1 MSSTMSINTTE
12 INNICSEFNSK
23 VSSIDLGS
31 IDVAGAFEPLTSQ
44 GILTSYV
51 SSLKDALTSISE
63 NCTNISSILSNLA
76 NTQQE
81 IDNSGKDGAESNY
94 FGNNNGNSNGNSNG
108 NRNYT
113 GGGGGGGN
121 HSTSTNN
128 GQSNIGVDSGNGSDS
143 QSQLSDL
150 TTTSALET
158 LLSIL
163 STSSTAITSEE
174 RASYL
179 KELLKLKLQDS
190 DADLSEVIDSMDPTE
205 LQAYLKKI
213 YNGELAINDATVSV
227 TYDILERI
235 SKETNIELTELV
247 SEENLDLIREKVEE
261 MSQEYITLFNSNDL
275 QSDLTA
281 IYDGTGVEGKDEDFV
296 SSVRTI
302 IDIIAI
308 NEETTGD
315 QLLLE
320 ASNVDTLKT
329 EIGKVTESLGQL
341 RIMSAGSNEEFLGA
355 LNNIFTV
362 ESTQTA

>member
-76 NTQQE
+76 STQE
-81 IDNSGKDGAESNY
+81 GIDDAGKKNADTTY
-94 FGNNNGNSNGNSNG
+94 FGNDTGNGNGNGNGNGSSTSGSHSTGTNNGNSSVGVQSGEGSN
-108 NRNYT
+108 
-113 GGGGGGGN
+113 
-121 HSTSTNN
+121 
-128 GQSNIGVDSGNGSDS
+128 S
-143 QSQLSDL
+143 QSELNEIA
-150 TTTSALET
+150 TTTALET

-163 STSSTAITSEE
+163 STSPTAITSEE

-179 KELLKLKLQDS
+179 KELLKLKLQGS
-190 DADLSEVIDSMDPTE
+190 NAELAEVIESMDPTE

-213 YNGELAINDATVSV
+213 YNGELVINDATVSV

-247 SEENLDLIREKVEE
+247 SEENIDTIREKVEE
-261 MSQEYITLFNSNDL
+261 MSQEYITLFNSNNLQQDL
-275 QSDLTA
+275 QS

-302 IDIIAI
+302 IDVIAI

-320 ASNVDTLKT
+320 AGNVDTLKT

-341 RIMSAGSNEEFLGA
+341 RIMSAGSNDEFISA
-355 LNNIFTV
+355 LNNIFSVNVTD
-362 ESTQTA
+362 TQTA

>member
-31 IDVAGAFEPLTSQ
+31 IDVVGAFEPLTSQ

-76 NTQQE
+76 STQE
-81 IDNSGKDGAESNY
+81 GIDDAGKKNADTTY
-94 FGNNNGNSNGNSNG
+94 FGNDTGNGNGNGNGNGSSTSGSHSTGTNNGNSSVGVQSGEGSN
-108 NRNYT
+108 
-113 GGGGGGGN
+113 
-121 HSTSTNN
+121 
-128 GQSNIGVDSGNGSDS
+128 S
-143 QSQLSDL
+143 QSELNEIA
-150 TTTSALET
+150 TTTALET

-163 STSSTAITSEE
+163 STSPTAITSEE

-179 KELLKLKLQDS
+179 KELLKLKLQGS
-190 DADLSEVIDSMDPTE
+190 NAELAEVIESMDPTE

-213 YNGELAINDATVSV
+213 YNGELVINDATVSV

-247 SEENLDLIREKVEE
+247 SEENIDTIREKVEE
-261 MSQEYITLFNSNDL
+261 MSQEYITLFNSNNLQQDL
-275 QSDLTA
+275 QS

-302 IDIIAI
+302 IDVIAI

-320 ASNVDTLKT
+320 AGNVDTLKT

-341 RIMSAGSNEEFLGA
+341 RIMSAGSNDEFISA
-355 LNNIFTV
+355 LNNIFSVNVTD
-362 ESTQTA
+362 TQAA

>member
-76 NTQQE
+76 STQE
-81 IDNSGKDGAESNY
+81 GIDDAGKKNADTTY
-94 FGNNNGNSNGNSNG
+94 FGNDTGNGNGNGNGNGSSTSGNHSTGTNNGNSSVGVQSGEGSN
-108 NRNYT
+108 
-113 GGGGGGGN
+113 
-121 HSTSTNN
+121 
-128 GQSNIGVDSGNGSDS
+128 S
-143 QSQLSDL
+143 QSELNEIA
-150 TTTSALET
+150 TTTALET

-163 STSSTAITSEE
+163 STSPTAITSEE

-179 KELLKLKLQDS
+179 KELLKLKLQGS
-190 DADLSEVIDSMDPTE
+190 NAELAEVIESMDPTE

-213 YNGELAINDATVSV
+213 YNGELVINDATVSV

-247 SEENLDLIREKVEE
+247 SEENIDTIREKVEE
-261 MSQEYITLFNSNDL
+261 MSQEYITLFNSNNLQQDL
-275 QSDLTA
+275 QS

-302 IDIIAI
+302 IDVIAI

-320 ASNVDTLKT
+320 AGNVDTLKT

-341 RIMSAGSNEEFLGA
+341 RIMSAGSNDEFISA
-355 LNNIFTV
+355 LNNIFSVNVTD
-362 ESTQTA
+362 TQAA

>member
-12 INNICSEFNSK
+12 INSICSEFNSK

-76 NTQQE
+76 STQE
-81 IDNSGKDGAESNY
+81 GIDDAGKKNADTTY
-94 FGNNNGNSNGNSNG
+94 FGNDTGNGNGNGNGNGSSTSGNHSTGTNNGNSSVGVQSGEGSN
-108 NRNYT
+108 
-113 GGGGGGGN
+113 
-121 HSTSTNN
+121 
-128 GQSNIGVDSGNGSDS
+128 S
-143 QSQLSDL
+143 QSELNEIA
-150 TTTSALET
+150 TTTALET

-163 STSSTAITSEE
+163 STSPTAITSEE

-179 KELLKLKLQDS
+179 KELLKLKLQGS
-190 DADLSEVIDSMDPTE
+190 NEELAEVIESMDPTE

-213 YNGELAINDATVSV
+213 YNGELVINDATVSV

-235 SKETNIELTELV
+235 SKETNIEMTELV
-247 SEENLDLIREKVEE
+247 SEENIDTIREKVEE
-261 MSQEYITLFNSNDL
+261 MSQEYITLFNSNNLQQDL
-275 QSDLTA
+275 QS

-320 ASNVDTLKT
+320 AGNVDTLKT

-341 RIMSAGSNEEFLGA
+341 RIMSAGSNDEFISA
-355 LNNIFTV
+355 LNNIFSVNVTD
-362 ESTQTA
+362 TQTA

>member
-76 NTQQE
+76 STQE
-81 IDNSGKDGAESNY
+81 GIDDAGKKNADTTY
-94 FGNNNGNSNGNSNG
+94 FGNDTGNGNGNGNGNGSSTSGSHSTGTNNGNSSVGVQSGEGSN
-108 NRNYT
+108 
-113 GGGGGGGN
+113 
-121 HSTSTNN
+121 
-128 GQSNIGVDSGNGSDS
+128 S
-143 QSQLSDL
+143 QSELNEIA
-150 TTTSALET
+150 TTTALET

-163 STSSTAITSEE
+163 STSPTAITSEE

-179 KELLKLKLQDS
+179 KELL
-190 DADLSEVIDSMDPTE
+190 MDPTE

-213 YNGELAINDATVSV
+213 YNGELVINDATVSV

-247 SEENLDLIREKVEE
+247 SEENIDTIREKVEE
-261 MSQEYITLFNSNDL
+261 MSQEYITLFNSNNLQQDL
-275 QSDLTA
+275 QS

-302 IDIIAI
+302 IDVIAI

-320 ASNVDTLKT
+320 AGNVDTLKT

-341 RIMSAGSNEEFLGA
+341 RIMSAGSNDEFISA
-355 LNNIFTV
+355 LNNIFSVNVTD
-362 ESTQTA
+362 TQAA

>member
-1 MSSTMSINTTE
+1 MGSTMSINTTE

-51 SSLKDALTSISE
+51 SSLKDALTSISD

-81 IDNSGKDGAESNY
+81 IDNSGKDGAGSNY
-94 FGNNNGNSNGNSNG
+94 FGNNNSSGNNSG
-108 NRNYT
+108 NRSNNS
-113 GGGGGGGN
+113 GGGGGN
-121 HSTSTNN
+121 HTTSTNN
-128 GQSNIGVDSGNGSDS
+128 NNSTVTVDSGNGSDS

-150 TTTSALET
+150 TTTEALET

-190 DADLSEVIDSMDPTE
+190 DADLAEVIDSMDPTE
-205 LQAYLKKI
+205 LQSYLKKI

-247 SEENLDLIREKVEE
+247 SEENLDTIREKVES

-275 QSDLTA
+275 QAELSA
-281 IYDGTGVEGKDEDFV
+281 IYDGSGVEGKDEDFV

-341 RIMSAGSNEEFLGA
+341 RIMSAGSNEEFLTA
-355 LNNIFTV
+355 LNNIFTID
-362 ESTQTA
+362 STQTA

>member
-76 NTQQE
+76 STQE
-81 IDNSGKDGAESNY
+81 GIDDAGKKNADTTY
-94 FGNNNGNSNGNSNG
+94 FGNDTGNGNGNGNGNGSSTSGSHSTGTNNGNSSVGVQSGEGSN
-108 NRNYT
+108 
-113 GGGGGGGN
+113 
-121 HSTSTNN
+121 
-128 GQSNIGVDSGNGSDS
+128 S
-143 QSQLSDL
+143 QSELNEIA
-150 TTTSALET
+150 TTTALET

-163 STSSTAITSEE
+163 STSPTAITSEE

-179 KELLKLKLQDS
+179 KELLKLKLQGS
-190 DADLSEVIDSMDPTE
+190 NAELAEVIESMDPTE

-213 YNGELAINDATVSV
+213 YNGELVINDATVSV

-247 SEENLDLIREKVEE
+247 SEENIDTIREKVEE
-261 MSQEYITLFNSNDL
+261 MSQEYITLFNSNNLQQDL
-275 QSDLTA
+275 QS

-302 IDIIAI
+302 IDVIAI

-320 ASNVDTLKT
+320 AGNVDTLKT

-341 RIMSAGSNEEFLGA
+341 RIMSAGSNDEFISA
-355 LNNIFTV
+355 LNNIFSVNVTD
-362 ESTQTA
+362 TQAA

>member
-76 NTQQE
+76 STQE
-81 IDNSGKDGAESNY
+81 GIDDAGKKNADTTY
-94 FGNNNGNSNGNSNG
+94 FGNDTGNGNGNGNGNGSSTSGSHSTGTNNGNSSVGVQSGEGSN
-108 NRNYT
+108 
-113 GGGGGGGN
+113 
-121 HSTSTNN
+121 
-128 GQSNIGVDSGNGSDS
+128 S
-143 QSQLSDL
+143 QSELNEIA
-150 TTTSALET
+150 TTTALET

-163 STSSTAITSEE
+163 STSPTAITSEE

-179 KELLKLKLQDS
+179 KELLKLKLQGS
-190 DADLSEVIDSMDPTE
+190 NAELAEVIESMDPTE

-213 YNGELAINDATVSV
+213 YNGELVINDATVSV

-235 SKETNIELTELV
+235 SKETNIEMTELV
-247 SEENLDLIREKVEE
+247 SEENIDTIREKVEE
-261 MSQEYITLFNSNDL
+261 MSQEYITLFNSNNLQQDL
-275 QSDLTA
+275 QS

-302 IDIIAI
+302 IDVIAI

-320 ASNVDTLKT
+320 AGNVDTLKT

-341 RIMSAGSNEEFLGA
+341 RIMSAGSNDEFISA
-355 LNNIFTV
+355 LNNIFSVNVTD
-362 ESTQTA
+362 TQAA

>member
-76 NTQQE
+76 STQE
-81 IDNSGKDGAESNY
+81 GIDDAGKKNADTTY
-94 FGNNNGNSNGNSNG
+94 FGNDTGNGNGNGNGNGSSTSGSHSTGTNNGNSSVGVQSGEGSN
-108 NRNYT
+108 
-113 GGGGGGGN
+113 
-121 HSTSTNN
+121 
-128 GQSNIGVDSGNGSDS
+128 S
-143 QSQLSDL
+143 QSELNEIA
-150 TTTSALET
+150 TTTALET

-163 STSSTAITSEE
+163 STSPTAITSEE

-179 KELLKLKLQDS
+179 KELLKLKLQGS
-190 DADLSEVIDSMDPTE
+190 NAELAEVIESMDPTE

-213 YNGELAINDATVSV
+213 YNGELVINDATVSV

-247 SEENLDLIREKVEE
+247 SEENIDTIREKVEE
-261 MSQEYITLFNSNDL
+261 MSQEY
-275 QSDLTA
+275 
-281 IYDGTGVEGKDEDFV
+281 EDFV

-302 IDIIAI
+302 IDVIAI

-320 ASNVDTLKT
+320 AGNVDTLKT

-341 RIMSAGSNEEFLGA
+341 RIMSAGSNDEFISA
-355 LNNIFTV
+355 LNNIFSVNVTD
-362 ESTQTA
+362 TQTA

>member
-76 NTQQE
+76 STQE
-81 IDNSGKDGAESNY
+81 GIDDAGKKNADTTY
-94 FGNNNGNSNGNSNG
+94 FGNDTGNGNGNGNGNGSSTSGNHSTGTNNGNSSVGVQSGEGSN
-108 NRNYT
+108 
-113 GGGGGGGN
+113 
-121 HSTSTNN
+121 
-128 GQSNIGVDSGNGSDS
+128 S
-143 QSQLSDL
+143 QSELNEIA
-150 TTTSALET
+150 TTTALET

-163 STSSTAITSEE
+163 STSPTAITSEE

-179 KELLKLKLQDS
+179 KELLKLKLQGS
-190 DADLSEVIDSMDPTE
+190 NAELAEVIESMDPTE

-213 YNGELAINDATVSV
+213 YNGELVINDATVSV

-247 SEENLDLIREKVEE
+247 SEENIDTIREKVEE
-261 MSQEYITLFNSNDL
+261 MSQEYITLFNSNNLQQDL
-275 QSDLTA
+275 QS

-302 IDIIAI
+302 IDVIAI

-320 ASNVDTLKT
+320 AGNVDTLKT

-341 RIMSAGSNEEFLGA
+341 RIMSAGSNDEFISA
-355 LNNIFTV
+355 LNNIFSVNVTD
-362 ESTQTA
+362 TQTA

>member
-51 SSLKDALTSISE
+51 SSLKDALTSISD
-63 NCTNISSILSNLA
+63 NCKNISSILSNLA
-76 NTQQE
+76 STQE
-81 IDNSGKDGAESNY
+81 GIDDAGKNGAGTTY
-94 FGNNNGNSNGNSNG
+94 FGNDTGSGNNNGNRSGNSN
-108 NRNYT
+108 
-113 GGGGGGGN
+113 GGGGGN
-121 HSTSTNN
+121 HSTGANN
-128 GQSNIGVDSGNGSDS
+128 GNSNVGVESGSGSNNE
-143 QSQLSDL
+143 SQLSEIA
-150 TTTSALET
+150 TTTALET

-163 STSSTAITSEE
+163 STSPTAITSEE

-179 KELLKLKLQDS
+179 KELLKLKLQGS
-190 DADLSEVIDSMDPTE
+190 NEELAEVIESMDPTE

-213 YNGELAINDATVSV
+213 YNGELVINDATVSV

-247 SEENLDLIREKVEE
+247 SEEKIDTIREKVEA
-261 MSQEYITLFNSNDL
+261 MSQEYITLFNSNNLQADL
-275 QSDLTA
+275 QA

-302 IDIIAI
+302 VDIIAI

-320 ASNVDTLKT
+320 AGNVDTLKT

-341 RIMSAGSNEEFLGA
+341 RIMSAGSNDEFISA
-355 LNNIFTV
+355 LNNIFSVNVTD
-362 ESTQTA
+362 TQAA